1 MLIVADS
8 SALISLAFCD
18 GLCLLDQLFDEVKVP
33 FEVFEEINIKGKPA
47 ANILKSY
54 LTNKIISVDITK
66 FVIATSGLGQGE
78 LAAMALYKHL
88 QADYLLIDDK
98 RARKIAQLN
107 HINITGSQGI
117 LLLAK
122 QAALIDNVSVFINK
136 LRNSDIY
143 ISERLIQKTLQ
154 LAGE

>member
-8 SALISLAFCD
+8 SALISLAICD

-33 FEVFEEINIKGKPA
+33 CEVFEEINIKGKPA

-78 LAAMALYKHL
+78 LAAMALYKYL

-107 HINITGSQGI
+107 QIQITGSQGI

-122 QAALIDNVSVFINK
+122 QAGLINNVSVFVNK
-136 LRNSDIY
+136 LRNSNIY

-154 LAGE
+154 LADE